1 MEAALERGGVES
13 PLRERARALRRRSC
27 SKRTAHFNLT
37 GAKSA
42 DELAEHLLDS
52 LTILPYVRAPYVD
65 LGSGAGLPAIP
76 IALAAGIPVTM
87 VESNLKKARLLE
99 SLMQELGLRGSVVTE
114 RAEAAGRRPDLREA
128 FASGTARAVAIAPAV
143 AELVVPF
150 LRLEGVAVLQR
161 GGLPKDERAALAD
174 ASMMLGAVIEEEV
187 ALGGE
192 RRIVLLRKA
201 RPTPERFPRRPG
213 VPAKRPLCL

>member
-1 MEAALERGGVES
+1 
-13 PLRERARALRRRSC
+13 
-27 SKRTAHFNLT
+27 
-37 GAKSA
+37 
-42 DELAEHLLDS
+42 
-52 LTILPYVRAPYVD
+52 
-65 LGSGAGLPAIP
+65 
-76 IALAAGIPVTM
+76 M

-99 SLMQELGLRGSVVTE
+99 SLMQKLGLRGSVVTE

>member
-13 PLRERARALRRRSC
+13 PLRERLARYAALVLEANR
-27 SKRTAHFNLT
+27 HFNVT

-161 GGLPKDERAALAD
+161 GALPKDERAALAD

>member
-13 PLRERARALRRRSC
+13 PLRERLARYAALVLEANR
-27 SKRTAHFNLT
+27 HFNLT

-42 DELAEHLLDS
+42 DELAAHLLDS

-161 GGLPKDERAALAD
+161 GALPKDERAALAD

>member
-13 PLRERARALRRRSC
+13 PLRERLARYAALVLEANR
-27 SKRTAHFNLT
+27 HFNLT

-161 GGLPKDERAALAD
+161 GALPKDERAALAD